1 LYVIPDLEIDASMS
15 VFVDVGLASN
25 VPQTVQN
32 KRNHSV
38 YDEDDD
44 MHTVVAA
51 AAAAAAVVAA
61 DDDDGADVAAAESG
75 EGKTDTQKM
84 KRKLMKMMKWK

>member
-1 LYVIPDLEIDASMS
+1 MS

-25 VPQTVQN
+25 VSQTVQN
-32 KRNHSV
+32 KRNHSA

-44 MHTVVAA
+44 MHIVVVVVVVVAA
-51 AAAAAAVVAA
+51 AAAAVVVVVVAA
-61 DDDDGADVAAAESG
+61 AAVADDEGADVAAAESG

-84 KRKLMKMMKWK
+84 KRKLMKMSKWK